1 MKNLKLKLKEN
12 YIYILS
18 FIIPIIL
25 MGIIYAVIG
34 IYPFGNNCLLHMDLY
49 HQYCPFFSEL
59 HDKIINGGSLQYSW
73 DLGLGSD
80 FVSL

>member
-34 IYPFGNNCLLHMDLY
+34 IYPFGNKN
-49 HQYCPFFSEL
+49 
-59 HDKIINGGSLQYSW
+59 IITSDMYLQYVGIFIKSKRYIIRGCRYI
-73 DLGLGSD
+73 L
-80 FVSL
+80 